1 MSEQVQKQKPAPQE
15 RASEKPVEAKARTE
29 EQQALLDSD
38 IMDEIDAALEGLD
51 QDLAQ
56 QYVQKG
62 GE

>member
-15 RASEKPVEAKARTE
+15 RAAEKPVEAKARTE